1 MNENQ
6 PGIKGADFTMNP
18 AVVDRPTSPE
28 RTNLQ
33 KAPAQLDALFPKVET
48 EAYRSNWHGIQG
60 DFVDDPKR
68 AVQQADQLVATV
80 IQKLE
85 TQFATE
91 RKRLEEGWSKN
102 GDASTEDLRQAL
114 RRYRAFFDRL
124 LSL

>member
-6 PGIKGADFTMNP
+6 SGIKGADFTMNP
-18 AVVDRPTSPE
+18 PIVDRPSSPE
-28 RTNLQ
+28 RANLQ
-33 KAPAQLDALFPKVET
+33 KAPTQLDALFPTVET

-80 IQKLE
+80 IQRLE
-85 TQFATE
+85 SQFANE